1 MNIKDLEK
9 KEVEKV
15 LKDIDAKDTFDLL
28 LKIGKE
34 YMKKYQSKPID
45 INTKEGQTEFR
56 RIAWYIN
63 EELVEMVNLL
73 KIREWSKTEYPIDEL
88 HFAEEYADF
97 MNFVIQ
103 IPLLLGWSEE
113 KIKDIIV
120 RKYLIN
126 KFRMESLY

>member
-1 MNIKDLEK
+1 MNIIDIK
-9 KEVEKV
+9 KEEIEEA
-15 LKDIDAKDTFDLL
+15 LKRIDAKDTLDLL
-28 LKIGKE
+28 MKIGKE
-34 YMKKYQSKPID
+34 YMNEYNSHKID

-73 KIREWSKTEYPIDEL
+73 KIREWSKTEYPVDDL
-88 HFAEEYADF
+88 HFLEEYADF

-103 IPLLLGWSEE
+103 IPLILGLSEE
-113 KIKDIIV
+113 KIQDVII

-126 KFRMESLY
+126 KFRRDSNY